1 MLKNFNLAIAF
12 LALTGLV
19 FFAAGCSS
27 ATPAAPALPTRVS
40 VAPTVV
46 ETAPRTSVSASP
58 TAAAPMPT
66 QAANSSQSAP
76 AGYAGDWN
84 GTTSSADT
92 PISFTVEN
100 NQVTFVNLSYSVRS
114 GDCSLSGSLSK
125 TVNATINGKAFTMQ
139 ITDDDGKQYIF
150 AGTFTSNTQASGT
163 LQVKGTSQTCGAF
176 DAKATWNA
184 QVGAASSDASA
195 DSTPDTSAMPASA
208 NMSDSDVL
216 LVFFQAINRKDVDA
230 ALALTDDQVVF
241 NIASTP
247 GIGKDALKVYLQKQI
262 SHNVTY
268 TVSNLKSMDLVLS
281 FTLQASDT
289 GSRVDGDMA
298 SVDSGLIQTL
308 TLH

>member
-1 MLKNFNLAIAF
+1 
-12 LALTGLV
+12 
-19 FFAAGCSS
+19 
-27 ATPAAPALPTRVS
+27 
-40 VAPTVV
+40 
-46 ETAPRTSVSASP
+46 
-58 TAAAPMPT
+58 
-66 QAANSSQSAP
+66 
-76 AGYAGDWN
+76 
-84 GTTSSADT
+84 
-92 PISFTVEN
+92 
-100 NQVTFVNLSYSVRS
+100 
-114 GDCSLSGSLSK
+114 
-125 TVNATINGKAFTMQ
+125 
-139 ITDDDGKQYIF
+139 
-150 AGTFTSNTQASGT
+150 
-163 LQVKGTSQTCGAF
+163 
-176 DAKATWNA
+176 
-184 QVGAASSDASA
+184 
-195 DSTPDTSAMPASA
+195 MPASA